1 MTSTADTTR
10 HPDVS
15 EISDLTEGLLPAS
28 RTADLRRHLE
38 GCEPC
43 ADVLASLE
51 EIRGLLGSLPAPEP
65 MPMDI
70 AARIDA
76 ALAEEARSDH
86 SAADP
91 EAQAAQGPDASP
103 ASPADDVSR
112 ETEDSPSAPEPA
124 DRPAG
129 YPRAATGPGRGPT
142 RRRRRR
148 AVLGA
153 ALGAAVV
160 GVSAL
165 LLQNVQL
172 ASNGADSAAL
182 DQGASASK
190 AKTRSFSQ
198 ATLENQVRSLLGS
211 GAEES
216 AEENSGAKQAPS
228 MGVRSSP
235 ENPSS
240 PSDGPRKPL
249 RTPTVTVPAC
259 VEQGIG
265 RNTGAL
271 ALQRGTYE
279 GTDAFLVVLPH
290 PTDSAEVQ
298 AYVVDASCVGAEPP
312 SKGKILLTDTYTRP

>member
-28 RTADLRRHLE
+28 RTADLQRHLE

-43 ADVLASLE
+43 AEVRASLE

-65 MPMDI
+65 MPLDI

-76 ALAEEARSDH
+76 ALAEEARSGPP
-86 SAADP
+86 AADSDD
-91 EAQAAQGPDASP
+91 EAFPTTDTSP
-103 ASPADDVSR
+103 APSADDVSR
-112 ETEDSPSAPEPA
+112 ETEDAPSAPEPLA
-124 DRPAG
+124 RPSG
-129 YPRAATGPGRGPT
+129 YPRAATGPGRRPA
-142 RRRRRR
+142 RRRRRTV
-148 AVLGA
+148 VLGA

-160 GVSAL
+160 GVSAF
-165 LLQNVQL
+165 LLQNIQL
-172 ASNGADSAAL
+172 SSNGADSTAL
-182 DQGASASK
+182 DQGAKAST
-190 AKTRSFSQ
+190 AETHAFSRT
-198 ATLENQVRSLLGS
+198 TLESQVRDLLDAGP
-211 GAEES
+211 GES
-216 AEENSGAKQAPS
+216 ARENAGANQAPS
-228 MGVRSSP
+228 MGVQSSP

-240 PSDGPRKPL
+240 SSDGPQNPL
-249 RTPTVTVPAC
+249 RAPKVTLPAC

-271 ALQRGTYE
+271 AMQRGTYE

-290 PTDSAEVQ
+290 PTDSSEVQ

-312 SKGKILLTDTYTRP
+312 SKGKILITDTYTRP